1 MSEPRDCRPF
11 LQPTSVAIVGAS
23 ERMTSSGGAVL
34 RNLIASKFPGKIVPV
49 NPRGGDILGIP
60 AVTSL
65 GELDEPADLAV
76 VVVRPDLILDV
87 IDEAAASGHKNLM
100 ILPGGFREAGPE
112 GEAREQALLRKTADA
127 GITVFGPNCAGCIH
141 LTENAPFAAT
151 FLRDLPRGGGIAVIS
166 QSGAITE
173 EVIAAG
179 NARGLPISTI
189 VSVGNG
195 VHLEVADYLAYLG
208 EQDSC
213 TCVLLYIES
222 IADTERFAAVARSVA
237 AKKPVVAMVGGRTS
251 QGGNAVRNHTGGI
264 AMADAD
270 AAAFLASCGV
280 IRVKSLRHM
289 LLAAKG
295 FGFHPKGIG
304 KRVLL
309 FSNSGGP
316 GVITTDRIIDDG
328 LEMPPLPNAYADALS
343 TLMPPEAAVANPIDM
358 LADARED
365 RFGAAFESALRHGR
379 DHFDTILMI
388 HVVPF
393 MVDAGPII
401 DELARLAKDSPLP
414 LFHAMMGTLEHKQDW
429 FATMEAAGVAMFN
442 DAEEMA
448 ETASILAQ
456 YPPLKAAV
464 SRPEEV

>member
-1 MSEPRDCRPF
+1 MNETRDCHPF
-11 LQPTSVAIVGAS
+11 LQPTSVAIIGAS
-23 ERMTSSGGAVL
+23 ERATSSGGAVL
-34 RNLIASKFPGKIVPV
+34 RNMIASKYPGKIIPV
-49 NPRGGDILGIP
+49 NPRGGDILGMP
-60 AVTSL
+60 AATSL
-65 GELDEPADLAV
+65 TELTEPADLAV
-76 VVVRPDLILDV
+76 IVVRPDLILDV
-87 IDEAAASGHKNLM
+87 VEEAAASGHKNLM

-112 GEAREQALLRKTADA
+112 GEARERELQRKTKAA
-127 GITVFGPNCAGCIH
+127 GITVFGPNSAGCIH
-141 LTENAPFAAT
+141 LTETTPFAAT
-151 FLRDLPRGGGIAVIS
+151 FLRDLPLGGGIAVIS

-189 VSVGNG
+189 VSVGNAA
-195 VHLEVADYLAYLG
+195 HLEVADYLAYLG
-208 EQDSC
+208 EQEAC

-222 IADTERFAAVARSVA
+222 IADPARFAEIARSVA
-237 AKKPVVAMVGGRTS
+237 AKKPVVAMVGGRTG
-251 QGGNAVRNHTGGI
+251 QGGSAVRNHTGGL
-264 AMADAD
+264 AMPDAE
-270 AAAFLASCGV
+270 AATFFSSCGV
-280 IRVKSLRHM
+280 IRVKSLRHL

-295 FGFHPKGIG
+295 FGFHPNGIG

-316 GVITTDRIIDDG
+316 GVITTDRLIEEG
-328 LEMPPLPNAYADALS
+328 LEMPPLPNAYAADLE

-365 RFGAAFESALRHGR
+365 RFGPAFSSALRHGS
-379 DHFDTILMI
+379 DQFDAILMI

-401 DELARLAKDSPLP
+401 DELARLAKDAPLP
-414 LFHAMMGTLEHKQDW
+414 LMHSMMGTLEHKQDW
-429 FATMEAAGVAMFN
+429 FATMETAGVAMFN

-456 YPPLKAAV
+456 YPPLKAAI
-464 SRPEEV
+464 SNA

>member
-1 MSEPRDCRPF
+1 MSQPRDCRPF
-11 LQPTSVAIVGAS
+11 LQPTSVAVVGAS
-23 ERMTSSGGAVL
+23 ERETSSGGAVL
-34 RNLIASKFPGKIVPV
+34 RNLIASKFPGQITPV
-49 NPRGGDILGIP
+49 NPRGGDVLGLP
-60 AVTSL
+60 AATSL
-65 GELDEPADLAV
+65 SEFPEPADLAV
-76 VVVRPDLILDV
+76 IVVRPDLILDV
-87 IDEAAASGHKNLM
+87 VDEAAASGHKNLM

-112 GEAREQALLRKTADA
+112 GEVRERELLRKTEAA
-127 GITVFGPNCAGCIH
+127 GITVFGPNSAGCIH
-141 LTENAPFAAT
+141 LTESAPFAAT
-151 FLRDLPRGGGIAVIS
+151 FLRDLPLGGGIAVIS

-189 VSVGNG
+189 VSVGNAA
-195 VHLEVADYLAYLG
+195 HLEVTDYLAYLG
-208 EQDSC
+208 AQDDC

-222 IADTERFAAVARSVA
+222 IADADRFAKVARSVV
-237 AKKPVVAMVGGRTS
+237 AKKPVVAMVGGRTAT
-251 QGGNAVRNHTGGI
+251 GGQAVRNHTGGT
-264 AMADAD
+264 AMPDAD
-270 AAAFLASCGV
+270 AAAFLKSCGV
-280 IRVKSLRHM
+280 IRVKSLRQM

-295 FGFHPKGIG
+295 FGFHPSGIG
-304 KRVLL
+304 RRVLL

-316 GVITTDRIIDDG
+316 GVITTDRLIDKG
-328 LEMPPLPNAYADALS
+328 MEMPPLPNAYAADLEA
-343 TLMPPEAAVANPIDM
+343 LMPPEAAIANPIDM

-365 RFGAAFESALRHGR
+365 RFGPAFASALRHGAGQ
-379 DHFDTILMI
+379 FDTILMI

-401 DELARLAKDSPLP
+401 DELARLAKDAPLP
-414 LFHAMMGTLEHKQDW
+414 LFHSMMGTLVHKQDW

-464 SRPEEV
+464 SA